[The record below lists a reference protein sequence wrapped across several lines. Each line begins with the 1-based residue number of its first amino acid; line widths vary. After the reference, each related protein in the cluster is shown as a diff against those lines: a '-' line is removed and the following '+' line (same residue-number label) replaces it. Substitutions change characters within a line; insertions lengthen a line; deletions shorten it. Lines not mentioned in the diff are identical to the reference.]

1 MRLHTDDLYLSAVT
15 IAEITAGIAKLQTTG
30 KASRADALQ
39 VWLDGIAAHYADRV
53 LPIDIAV
60 ARVAGIPSERARS
73 AGHAP
78 GMADL
83 LIAATAECR
92 GDGLLTVNVRH
103 FEPLNLSV
111 LMLNPLRDPLPARR
125 DR

>member
-30 KASRADALQ
+30 SVSRADALQ

-53 LPIDIAV
+53 LPIAV
-60 ARVAGIPSERARS
+60 ARIAGILSERARS

-111 LMLNPLRDPLPARR
+111 PMLNPLRDPLPARR